1 MAYAAR
7 PSDFHRPVVLRRAPQ
22 AKSVLQ
28 PGLLRRLFDAVFV
41 SRERQAERDVA
52 LYLARTG
59 RLTDSVEREMSERI
73 FRSDWTRPR

>member
-7 PSDFHRPVVLRRAPQ
+7 PSDFHSPVVVPRAPQ
-22 AKSVLQ
+22 AKSVSR

-59 RLTDSVEREMSERI
+59 RFTDSIEREMSERM
-73 FRSDWTRPR
+73 FRSDWTRQR